1 METNNEVRSNV
12 EGLELYSDLYPF
24 RLSLR
29 IRSFETGA
37 EYKKFISNVE
47 ALVRRSIEYRLWT
60 SYIKDILQ
68 VNCCMI
74 TQERMDEVTIDVHHH
89 VPSLFLLVKALV
101 NKKIE
106 KEEEFS
112 SFDIALEAIEIHYAN
127 RVGYAVL
134 LKSIHEKFHNGYM
147 AIPMEVIRGDYNWF
161 INQYSEYLDED
172 DAERINYLLGIN
184 TSNCQWSR
192 DDYPGLGE
200 VSQ

>member
-172 DAERINYLLGIN
+172 DAERINYFLGIN
-184 TSNCQWSR
+184 VSNCQWSR